1 MIRKA
6 LIALALVT
14 AATAFMPAEA
24 SARGGFGGGGF
35 HGGIAG
41 GGWRGGGWGGWR
53 GAGWGWR
60 GRGWGW
66 VPPLASASV
75 WALRALPP
83 GAARGVGAAGALT
96 GAIQAFRADA
106 RRGVKSG
113 PVGAGGLSR

>member
-1 MIRKA
+1 VGDSMVVLLEA
-6 LIALALVT
+6 VGGV
-14 AATAFMPAEA
+14 AA
-24 SARGGFGGGGF
+24 GV
-35 HGGIAG
+35 AG
-41 GGWRGGGWGGWR
+41 AAQV
-53 GAGWGWR
+53 GAGADAVGA
-60 GRGWGW
+60 G